1 MSDIRENLY
10 EPEPRKGMNPWLI
23 ALIVILALVVVCCL
37 CMMAGLLFLGPS
49 IGNVFS
55 TIIEE
60 ITTATPIP

>member
-1 MSDIRENLY
+1 
-10 EPEPRKGMNPWLI
+10 MNPWLI